1 MPSADVF
8 VFHHCCSGQ
17 WQREK
22 TNGNTDILHTD
33 FQLYSQS
40 NKSVMKVSYLS
51 PEPGYLP
58 HIRSSHV
65 VSWKTSKRSSF
76 SFSHRKKQCFVFFC
90 CFFYKPVTLGVSS
103 LHKLTAEMN
112 VSRAVLSVT
121 LAITAAESHG
131 MASVQNCD
139 FSCIV
144 STVSVN
150 FYTVQ

>member
-1 MPSADVF
+1 
-8 VFHHCCSGQ
+8 
-17 WQREK
+17 
-22 TNGNTDILHTD
+22 
-33 FQLYSQS
+33 
-40 NKSVMKVSYLS
+40 MKVSYLS
-51 PEPGYLP
+51 PEPAYLP

-65 VSWKTSKRSSF
+65 DSWKTSKRSSL
-76 SFSHRKKQCFVFFC
+76 VFLTGRNN
-90 CFFYKPVTLGVSS
+90 FFFFLKPVTLGVSS

>member
-1 MPSADVF
+1 M
-8 VFHHCCSGQ
+8 
-17 WQREK
+17 
-22 TNGNTDILHTD
+22 
-33 FQLYSQS
+33 
-40 NKSVMKVSYLS
+40 
-51 PEPGYLP
+51 
-58 HIRSSHV
+58 
-65 VSWKTSKRSSF
+65 
-76 SFSHRKKQCFVFFC
+76 
-90 CFFYKPVTLGVSS
+90 SS

>member
-1 MPSADVF
+1 
-8 VFHHCCSGQ
+8 
-17 WQREK
+17 
-22 TNGNTDILHTD
+22 
-33 FQLYSQS
+33 
-40 NKSVMKVSYLS
+40 MKVSYLS

-65 VSWKTSKRSSF
+65 ESWNTSKRSPL
-76 SFSHRKKQCFVFFC
+76 SFSHR
-90 CFFYKPVTLGVSS
+90 KPVTLGVSS